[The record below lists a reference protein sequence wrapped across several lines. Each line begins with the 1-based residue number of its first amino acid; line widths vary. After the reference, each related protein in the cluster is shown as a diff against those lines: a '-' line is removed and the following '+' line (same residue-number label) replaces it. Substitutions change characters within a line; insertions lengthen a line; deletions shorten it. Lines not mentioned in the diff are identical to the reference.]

1 LPLELKLKDLPTN
14 SGIYQYFDK
23 DGRLL
28 YVGKA
33 KNLKNRIKSYF
44 SFTPTLAP
52 SSKLSARI
60 YNMISNTYDLN
71 YIITPSENDALIL
84 ENSLIKQLKPKYNI
98 LLRDD
103 KTYPYIYIDTNE
115 DFPRLDITRKIL
127 KGSNIKY
134 FGPYS
139 IGAKDML
146 DSIYEI
152 IPLVQKKNCIKGG
165 KACLFYQINKCL
177 APCEGKVTK
186 QQYKNL
192 IDQALELI
200 NNKNK
205 LINLLNKKMQEYS
218 DQFRFE
224 EALELRNRIKSIQKS
239 QIKSSFDFANKENID
254 LFTIQTTSD
263 LTNAVIIRMFIR
275 DGKIVSST
283 HNYIKQTQTIDL
295 DEAYKT
301 ALINYYS
308 NQLPVIPNEIILAH
322 KLEEHNT
329 IESFIQEKLNKKI
342 NITYPKIGKKKQI
355 VQNSIQNAKE
365 LLKINTKQQN
375 QTLLQDIKE
384 LFNLQNIPQRCEAF
398 DNSHMMGQATV
409 GAMVVFEQNFIRS
422 DFRHYNLNSK
432 DEYAQMDEMLK
443 RRVESFEKNS
453 PPDLWVIDG
462 GKALLD
468 LAISIVN
475 SYGANIDIIAI
486 SKQKVDAKAYRAKGA
501 ARDIIYTK
509 DQIFKLEPSDKRL
522 QFIQRLRDE
531 SHRFAITFHKKQKRS
546 EDKQI
551 SLLNIQGIGP
561 AKVAKLLQYFGSFD
575 LIKKASIDDLNQV
588 MNQKD
593 SKTIYQYFKN
603 TN

>member
-152 IPLVQKKNCIKGG
+152 IPLVQKKSCIKGG

-342 NITYPKIGKKKQI
+342 TITYPKIGKKKQL

>member
-152 IPLVQKKNCIKGG
+152 IPLVQKKSCIKGG

-342 NITYPKIGKKKQI
+342 NITYPKIGKKKQL